1 MPFLLLAQ
9 LISAAI
15 TIPLFLSLNWILTPI
30 TVFAGLDFRLTDLRW
45 TRTIL
50 PSLVLGHYVPM
61 YVAHFAPNLVTR
73 HVAIV
78 LWQFAPFWIG
88 IIHWA
93 LSRCVRS
100 TIVSDRL
107 RAPLRDLGVIRFTVL
122 VPAGVSMVTWLTT
135 LARAPFNASEIFIPQ
150 DLLSMSL
157 SFLSPTSQTTSTTT
171 TDFPHLIGRFLQYDY
186 IFLFGSVYIW
196 LLYSFWDLHSAG
208 MFKKGWTRFFAA
220 SLLATMVGGP
230 SVACAGLFLWR
241 EQILA
246 TRKHWGAITRENLPV
261 VKVKFCEKE
270 IELEKRGGGGRF
282 VGG

>member
-9 LISAAI
+9 FISTAI
-15 TIPLFLSLNWILTPI
+15 TIPLCLSLNWILTPT

-50 PSLVLGHYVPM
+50 PSLVLGHYIPM
-61 YVAHFAPNLVTR
+61 YVAHFAPDFVTR

-78 LWQFAPFWIG
+78 LWQFAPLWIS
-88 IIHWA
+88 IIHWCF
-93 LSRCVRS
+93 SRWVRS

-107 RAPLRDLGVIRFTVL
+107 RAPLRDLGFIRLTVL
-122 VPAGVSMVTWLTT
+122 VPAVVSMVTWLVT
-135 LARAPFNASEIFIPQ
+135 LVQAPLDVSVIFIPQ
-150 DLLSMSL
+150 ELLSVL
-157 SFLSPTSQTTSTTT
+157 SSYFGSHTRLTTT

-186 IFLFGSVYIW
+186 IFLFSSVYVW
-196 LLYSFWDLHSAG
+196 LCYSFWDLRAAG
-208 MFKKGWTRFFAA
+208 MLKEGWPRFFAF
-220 SLLATMVGGP
+220 SMLALMVGGP

-241 EQILA
+241 EHILV
-246 TRKHWGAITRENLPV
+246 TRRHWGAITKQNLPL

-270 IELEKRGGGGRF
+270 MELEKRGGGRF